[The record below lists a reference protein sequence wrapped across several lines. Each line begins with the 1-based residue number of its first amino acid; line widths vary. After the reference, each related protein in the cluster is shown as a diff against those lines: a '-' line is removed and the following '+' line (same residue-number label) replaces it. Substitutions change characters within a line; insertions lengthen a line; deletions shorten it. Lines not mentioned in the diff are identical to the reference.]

1 VQFTFGIWQDQQ
13 LRQQQKSVVSGSS
26 NSACNSATLRALRYM
41 PVTLTS
47 DLTVPTVGDAAQ
59 GTSGGDGVAGSGQ
72 HALSGAEVAGTDASD
87 AQQATDSDVSSS
99 DDDDEIDVDASTEEW
114 VRRRAERAAAKE
126 LRQAQM
132 RRVSLRWPSPYSYCL
147 QHVMSGSY
155 DGYYCPPMPP
165 AEEEKVAN
173 TEGVDTSGADTSGKK
188 AEGEDALDAGVF
200 GTTADNAQHE
210 WLCIYKALK

>member
-47 DLTVPTVGDAAQ
+47 DLTVSSVGDTAQ
-59 GTSGGDGVAGSGQ
+59 GASGGGQ
-72 HALSGAEVAGTDASD
+72 HALSGAEVAVADASD
-87 AQQATDSDVSSS
+87 AQQESDSDVSSS

-147 QHVMSGSY
+147 QHVTSGTY